1 MRSPRESDT
10 KRRIKRMPVRRMQ
23 NYWIDRAMRKKLYN
37 GFVPRGEFGLDSG
50 MDVYARFEKSA
61 P

>member
-1 MRSPRESDT
+1 
-10 KRRIKRMPVRRMQ
+10 MPVRRMQ

-61 P
+61 PWTWWRRT